1 MQKTPHAR
9 LGARDVS
16 HDPDRRTGGA
26 PRDGRLAP
34 ARLGAFF
41 APMTRT
47 LTPTFKRDRASRRAD
62 RPRASDPDDAN
73 AIRESSSTRRV
84 DATTPRR
91 VSLPGTPTSGVE
103 RAGVPRHRVSSSPA
117 PPPGSAPPPA
127 VASERWVTRFM
138 AFKCVHLDP
147 MADER
152 AAQLSARVRA
162 QTASIAKVKHHLS
175 TYDANGATASD
186 GSFRPKPSKSTRRV
200 VNVTA
205 FLAAVAEKKF
215 IAKKERRA
223 RRRSRLSTV
232 SDDEEGAASARA
244 RAQRQAARQPQGR
257 PGPEPEPARERG
269 RGRGGRGASRRG
281 GWGGG
286 EEKRRAARIFAT
298 RTSVRVRGVALRGGA
313 GGCGGARAFAPRG
326 RKAALGRRRPAGAF
340 EKRKRRA
347 AGGDGGGRAR
357 RRARGV
363 PRVVVVR
370 AEGFRRETRRET
382 RRGGFVAR
390 GVCHAYISIQYVV
403 ASIARKREN
412 ALLRSSRRSA
422 KVTSSRRPRRA
433 PPGR

>member
-91 VSLPGTPTSGVE
+91 VPLPGTPTSGVE
-103 RAGVPRHRVSSSPA
+103 RAGAPRHRVSSSPA

-127 VASERWVTRFM
+127 VASERWVTRFL

-186 GSFRPKPSKSTRRV
+186 GPFRPKPSKSTRRV
-200 VNVTA
+200 DNVTA

-244 RAQRQAARQPQGR
+244 RGPNARPLV
-257 PGPEPEPARERG
+257 
-269 RGRGGRGASRRG
+269 SRRD
-281 GWGGG
+281 
-286 EEKRRAARIFAT
+286 
-298 RTSVRVRGVALRGGA
+298 
-313 GGCGGARAFAPRG
+313 ARAPSPSPPASGDEDGGTRRVG
-326 RKAALGRRRPAGAF
+326 AAAGA
-340 EKRKRRA
+340 EAKRNA
-347 AGGDGGGRAR
+347 A
-357 RRARGV
+357 
-363 PRVVVVR
+363 PP
-370 AEGFRRETRRET
+370 E
-382 RRGGFVAR
+382 
-390 GVCHAYISIQYVV
+390 
-403 ASIARKREN
+403 
-412 ALLRSSRRSA
+412 SSRRAPRYASGAVPSA
-422 KVTSSRRPRRA
+422 EALGDVVARVRSLRAGGKPRSEGAALQGLLRIENA
-433 PPGR
+433 EQREATAEDALGGALEAYHGSLSFEPKGFDAKRVAGRVAGDS

>member
-1 MQKTPHAR
+1 M
-9 LGARDVS
+9 S

-127 VASERWVTRFM
+127 VASERWVTRFL

-152 AAQLSARVRA
+152 AAQPSARVRA

-200 VNVTA
+200 DNVTA

-232 SDDEEGAASARA
+232 SDDEEGAASRARGPNARPLVSRRDARA
-244 RAQRQAARQPQGR
+244 PS
-257 PGPEPEPARERG
+257 PSPPRERG
-269 RGRGGRGASRRG
+269 RGRGGRGASG
-281 GWGGG
+281 P
-286 EEKRRAARIFAT
+286 AA
-298 RTSVRVRGVALRGGA
+298 
-313 GGCGGARAFAPRG
+313 
-326 RKAALGRRRPAGAF
+326 AGA
-340 EKRKRRA
+340 EAKRNA
-347 AGGDGGGRAR
+347 A
-357 RRARGV
+357 
-363 PRVVVVR
+363 PP
-370 AEGFRRETRRET
+370 E
-382 RRGGFVAR
+382 
-390 GVCHAYISIQYVV
+390 
-403 ASIARKREN
+403 
-412 ALLRSSRRSA
+412 SSRRAPRYASGA
-422 KVTSSRRPRRA
+422 LRPRRRWGMWWRACVRSARAESRARKA
-433 PPGR
+433 PPCRGF

>member
-91 VSLPGTPTSGVE
+91 VPLPGTPTSGVE
-103 RAGVPRHRVSSSPA
+103 RAGPPGIGFL
-117 PPPGSAPPPA
+117 PPPRPPGLGASPGGRVRA
-127 VASERWVTRFM
+127 VG
-138 AFKCVHLDP
+138 DP
-147 MADER
+147 VPGVQVRTPRPDGGRARR
-152 AAQLSARVRA
+152 AARARVRA

-186 GSFRPKPSKSTRRV
+186 GPFRPKPSKSTRRV
-200 VNVTA
+200 DNVTA

-232 SDDEEGAASARA
+232 SDDEEGAASRARGPNARPLVSRRDARA
-244 RAQRQAARQPQGR
+244 PSPSPPASGDEDGGDEAR
-257 PGPEPEPARERG
+257 
-269 RGRGGRGASRRG
+269 RRG

-298 RTSVRVRGVALRGGA
+298 RTSVRVRGGALRGGA
-313 GGCGGARAFAPRG
+313 GGCGARACVRSARAESRA
-326 RKAALGRRRPAGAF
+326 RKAPPC
-340 EKRKRRA
+340 
-347 AGGDGGGRAR
+347 
-357 RRARGV
+357 RG
-363 PRVVVVR
+363 
-370 AEGFRRETRRET
+370 F
-382 RRGGFVAR
+382 
-390 GVCHAYISIQYVV
+390 
-403 ASIARKREN
+403 
-412 ALLRSSRRSA
+412 
-422 KVTSSRRPRRA
+422 
-433 PPGR
+433 

>member
-91 VSLPGTPTSGVE
+91 VPLPGTPTSGVE
-103 RAGVPRHRVSSSPA
+103 RAGAPRHRVSSSPA

-127 VASERWVTRFM
+127 VASERWVTRFL

-186 GSFRPKPSKSTRRV
+186 GPFRPKPSKSTRRV
-200 VNVTA
+200 DNVTA

-232 SDDEEGAASARA
+232 SDDEEGAAS
-244 RAQRQAARQPQGR
+244 
-257 PGPEPEPARERG
+257 
-269 RGRGGRGASRRG
+269 
-281 GWGGG
+281 
-286 EEKRRAARIFAT
+286 
-298 RTSVRVRGVALRGGA
+298 
-313 GGCGGARAFAPRG
+313 
-326 RKAALGRRRPAGAF
+326 
-340 EKRKRRA
+340 
-347 AGGDGGGRAR
+347 
-357 RRARGV
+357 RARGPNARPLV
-363 PRVVVVR
+363 SRRDAR
-370 AEGFRRETRRET
+370 APSPSPPASGDEDGGDEA
-382 RRGGFVAR
+382 RRGAAAGAE
-390 GVCHAYISIQYVV
+390 A
-403 ASIARKREN
+403 KRN
-412 ALLRSSRRSA
+412 AAPPESSRRAPRYASGALPSA
-422 KVTSSRRPRRA
+422 EALGDVVARVRSLRAGGKPRSEGAALQGLLRIENA
-433 PPGR
+433 EQREATAEDALGGALEAYHGSLSFEPKGFDAKRVAGRVAGDS